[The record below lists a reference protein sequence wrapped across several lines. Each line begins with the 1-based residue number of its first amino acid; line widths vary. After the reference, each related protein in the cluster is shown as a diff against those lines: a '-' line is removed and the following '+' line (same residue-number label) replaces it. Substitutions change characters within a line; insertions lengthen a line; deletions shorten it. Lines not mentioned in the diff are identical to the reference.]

1 MIGIS
6 AYKNNEKLPETKK
19 SMKKTNQNRDWEKTE
34 LQNATYI
41 KVSQVLISRFP
52 NSSGNH

>member
-6 AYKNNEKLPETKK
+6 AYKNNEKLSETKK
-19 SMKKTNQNRDWEKTE
+19 SMKKTYQNREWEKTE
-34 LQNATYI
+34 LQNVTYV
-41 KVSQVLISRFP
+41 KVLQVLISRFP

>member
-6 AYKNNEKLPETKK
+6 AYKNNEKLSETKK
-19 SMKKTNQNRDWEKTE
+19 SMKKTYQNREWEKTE
-34 LQNATYI
+34 LQNVTYI
-41 KVSQVLISRFP
+41 KVLQVLISRFP